1 MSLQLP
7 NLDDRRYE
15 DLVAEAIS
23 LIPTYAPEW
32 TNHNPS
38 DPGVTL
44 VELFAYLSDMLI
56 YRINR
61 VTSRNVLSFLKLL
74 NGTNWDPFTD
84 KPDEKELS
92 GPEKQAITQKL
103 NDLPDDELRQL
114 VARQLPLAIKRLR
127 KLERAVS
134 REDFETLALEAS
146 PDAARAR
153 CLPRRNLDVDLEG
166 EREGHVSV
174 IVLPT
179 IKAETEGK
187 IADVISAVNK
197 YLAPKLLL
205 TTRLHVVKAIFVGLT
220 IETSVALRPDQ
231 KQESGNDRDNI
242 TARIRQE
249 VERFFN
255 PRPDPARNTPGWPFG
270 RNIFASEVYAL
281 LDQLPFVDYV
291 TDVKL
296 TANRPNRELPNGV
309 GIEVKPYELVG
320 VENVKVNVTGMQ
332 I

>member
-15 DLVAEAIS
+15 DLMAEALS
-23 LIPTYAPEW
+23 LIPAYAPDW

-44 VELFAYLSDMLI
+44 VELFAYLSEMLI

-61 VTSRNVLSFLKLL
+61 VTSGNVLSFLKLL

-84 KPDEKELS
+84 KPVERELS
-92 GPEKQAITQKL
+92 ETEKQVIAQKL
-103 NDLPDDELRQL
+103 KGLPDDELRRL
-114 VARQLPLAIKRLR
+114 VKRQLPLTIRRLR

-134 REDFETLALEAS
+134 HEDFETLALEAS

-153 CLPRRNLDVDLEG
+153 CLPRRNLEVDLEG

-179 IKAETEGK
+179 RKAEAEGK

-197 YLAPKLLL
+197 HLGPRQLL

-220 IETSVALRPDQ
+220 IETSVALQPDQ
-231 KQESGNDRDNI
+231 KKESSRDRENI
-242 TARIRQE
+242 SARIRQE
-249 VERFFN
+249 IESFFA

-270 RNIFASEVYAL
+270 RNIFTSEVYAL

-291 TDVKL
+291 TSVKL
-296 TANRPNRELPNGV
+296 TVNRPGRELPNQA
-309 GIEVKPYELVG
+309 GIEVKPYELVK
-320 VENVKVNVTGMQ
+320 VENVTVNL
-332 I
+332 